1 MIDMAKIQMTM
12 ARKTKER
19 AIQSPGITI
28 IGEGLTERFY
38 FYLLPLFGV
47 VSYYLYWWRMIKPLY
62 IITPNIGS

>member
-38 FYLLPLFGV
+38 FYLLPLFWGGK
-47 VSYYLYWWRMIKPLY
+47 LPPLLVAY
-62 IITPNIGS
+62 D

>member
-1 MIDMAKIQMTM
+1 MSKNSLVLVFQNKQENPMIDMAKIQMTM

-38 FYLLPLFGV
+38 FYLLPLLG
-47 VSYYLYWWRMIKPLY
+47 W
-62 IITPNIGS
+62 

>member
-38 FYLLPLFGV
+38 FYLLPLLGGK
-47 VSYYLYWWRMIKPLY
+47 LPPLLVAY
-62 IITPNIGS
+62 D

>member
-28 IGEGLTERFY
+28 IGEGLLTSS
-38 FYLLPLFGV
+38 LFQNMF
-47 VSYYLYWWRMIKPLY
+47 VSA
-62 IITPNIGS
+62 